1 MYIHPNSL
9 KNLIPQKSSWNHT
22 PTVAKRIPAVFV
34 DKLEK
39 FARQLDSG
47 EPLDFGLDFDS
58 FIKYLDSLSDV
69 NLNRLKSEVFSQ
81 INKRSLKS
89 SAYLEKKMRES
100 IPFLDPEELP
110 FFKWLLNCIDN
121 EEQLISYHVREAC
134 KILSSKYSEKIDFR
148 YSENDIKI
156 DPKK

>member
-89 SAYLEKKMRES
+89 SAYLEKKDER
-100 IPFLDPEELP
+100 INTIFGPRRVTIF
-110 FFKWLLNCIDN
+110 
-121 EEQLISYHVREAC
+121 
-134 KILSSKYSEKIDFR
+134 
-148 YSENDIKI
+148 
-156 DPKK
+156 